1 MLLTTLLYSTSN
13 KRIQMKFIS
22 NCLKVFLFIFIFS
35 LIIPLKGFSQFAPIA
50 ITGFNHDVVAESGT
64 SSLTT
69 TTTTLDGVTVSNKVI
84 YTQTFRT
91 LNSFGGGGI
100 PDNGIIN
107 SGSDSYQLA
116 PYNSSNALVIPRS
129 QNADINLI
137 TSAKYSTIRILAFST
152 EGSSLVNATLFFSD
166 GSQTSVLSN
175 YSLGDWFN
183 NTGNLVLSGF
193 GRCTRAT
200 PASGAD
206 AFPNNPRMYY
216 INIPLSCTDRQKNL
230 QRINFANVTTAGN
243 NAPYPNL
250 VIMAM
255 SGISYSQQITSVINN
270 ASCSAGGNVTLNVTG
285 SSSPY
290 NISWNTIPVQTSIT
304 ATNLTP
310 GNYTATISDAGSCI
324 STFQVT
330 IGLTNDLT
338 MTVHADTAICSG
350 TSFNANTISNASN
363 YNWSPVVGVS
373 NITIANPV
381 LSPTAGFTTYTV
393 TGTTG
398 TCTISRSFTVTVNPL
413 PILNVHA
420 DTTICLG
427 ASFNSNGSGNAT
439 SYNWLPVTG
448 VSDVSVVN
456 PILSPTILTNYTV
469 TAITGN
475 CSTTKSFKVDV
486 VPGVTVSAGNDRTI
500 IEGQTIQL
508 TGSGSQGNYLWTP
521 STGLSATNI
530 LNPKA
535 NPLVTTTYTLR
546 ITSQQSCTGTAD
558 VIITVVPYCIKAM
571 NAITPNG
578 DGINDRWLVTNGNC
592 ISNASVHVYNRYGNP
607 VYENRDYKNDWQ
619 GTYKGKPLP
628 DGTYYFVI
636 EYKLLDGRDVFLR
649 GNLTIIR

>member
-1 MLLTTLLYSTSN
+1 MH
-13 KRIQMKFIS
+13 FIS
-22 NCLKVFLFIFIFS
+22 TCLKVL
-35 LIIPLKGFSQFAPIA
+35 LITFVLYLLNPLKGFAQFSPIT
-50 ITGFNHDVVAESGT
+50 ITGFNQDVVAESGT

-69 TTTTLDGVTVSNKVI
+69 TTIPLDGVTVSNKVM

-100 PDNGIIN
+100 PDNGIII
-107 SGSDSYQLA
+107 SGADNYQLA
-116 PYNSSNALVIPRS
+116 PYTSENAFVIPRS
-129 QNADINLI
+129 QNADVNLS
-137 TSAKYSTIRILAFST
+137 SASKYSAIRILAFST
-152 EGSSLVNATLFFSD
+152 EGSSLVNATMFFSD
-166 GSQTSVLSN
+166 GSQTSALTN

-206 AFPNNPRMYY
+206 AYPNNPRMYY
-216 INIPLSCTDRQKNL
+216 INIPLSCNDRQKNL
-230 QRINFANVTTAGN
+230 QKINFANVTTAGN

-250 VIMAM
+250 VIFAM

-270 ASCSAGGNVTLNVTG
+270 ATCSVNGNATLNVTG
-285 SSSPY
+285 SGTPY
-290 NISWNTIPVQTSIT
+290 NITWNTIPVQSGIS
-304 ATNLTP
+304 ATNLSP
-310 GNYTATISDAGSCI
+310 GNYTATISDAAGCI
-324 STFQVT
+324 NTYPII

-338 MTVHADTAICSG
+338 MTVHADTVICSG
-350 TSFNANTISNASN
+350 ASFNANTISNASN
-363 YNWSPVVGVS
+363 YNWSPGDGVS
-373 NITIANPV
+373 NVAIANPV
-381 LSPTAGFTTYTV
+381 LSPTAALTTYTV

-398 TCTISRSFTVTVNPL
+398 SCTISKSFSVIVNPL
-413 PILNVHA
+413 PILNVHS

-448 VSDVSVVN
+448 VSDVSIVN
-456 PILSPTILTNYTV
+456 PILSPTILTTYTV

-475 CSTTKSFKVDV
+475 CSTSKSFKVDV
-486 VPGVTVSAGNDRTI
+486 VPGVSVFAGSDRTI
-500 IEGQTIQL
+500 IEGQTISL
-508 TGSGSQGNYLWTP
+508 AGSGSQGNYLWTP
-521 STGLSATNI
+521 STGLSAINI
-530 LNPKA
+530 LNPTAK
-535 NPLVTTTYTLR
+535 PLVTTTYILR
-546 ITSQQSCTGTAD
+546 ITSPQGCTGTD
-558 VIITVVPYCIKAM
+558 DIIITVVPYCIKAM

-592 ISNASVHVYNRYGNP
+592 ISNASVHVYNRYGSP
-607 VYENRDYKNDWQ
+607 VYENRDYKNNWE
-619 GTYKGKPLP
+619 GTYKGKSVP